1 VSIYVQR
8 EVIDY
13 SNADGPRLLALLA
26 IADSCNREGEGWISF
41 ERIARWMRR
50 SERAAYKAVSELVSM
65 EEVEVIGKHGHTNV
79 YRVNVG
85 AYARDAGATPDE
97 TGRVGKGA
105 NPDETG
111 RVQVPDNTAEN
122 GTLTKSAPMT
132 KTTGATLTK
141 TTGAHLIGNPP
152 NNHPTGLG
160 QSGQGKAGKE
170 ADGIIPWEQV
180 RPVFAAVC
188 DAVGW
193 RVDDDFR
200 LSRRVSDE
208 VRHWMG
214 EGWDLQRHILPTLRE
229 LVARYQGDGLPAP
242 KYFREAIARCAAADP
257 GVQATAGMTAEER
270 KRAVRVRDYA
280 RSGVWLSE
288 WGGMPCP
295 AEVQKVREVLPC

>member
-1 VSIYVQR
+1 MSIYVQR
-8 EVIDY
+8 EVIDF

-65 EEVEVIGKHGHTNV
+65 EEVEVIGKHGRTNV

-85 AYARDAGATPDE
+85 AYARDAGTIPDE
-97 TGRVGKGA
+97 TGRVGNGG
-105 NPDETG
+105 NPDEND
-111 RVQVPDNTAEN
+111 RAQASDNTEEI
-122 GTLTKSAPMT
+122 GTLKKSAPVT
-132 KTTGATLTK
+132 ETTGTTLTK
-141 TTGAHLIGNPP
+141 TTGAHLIGNPS

-160 QSGQGKAGKE
+160 PSGQEEG
-170 ADGIIPWEQV
+170 GIIPWEQV
-180 RPVFAAVC
+180 RPVFTAVC

-193 RVDDDFR
+193 WVDDDFR

-229 LVARYQGDGLPAP
+229 LVARYQGQGLPAP
-242 KYFREAIARCAAADP
+242 KYFREAIARRAATDP
-257 GVQATAGMTAEER
+257 GEQATASMTAEER
-270 KRAVRVRDYA
+270 KRALRVRDYA
-280 RSGVWLSE
+280 RNGCWLSD
-288 WGGMPCP
+288 WGDQPTP
-295 AEVQKVREVLPC
+295 AEVREVREVLPC